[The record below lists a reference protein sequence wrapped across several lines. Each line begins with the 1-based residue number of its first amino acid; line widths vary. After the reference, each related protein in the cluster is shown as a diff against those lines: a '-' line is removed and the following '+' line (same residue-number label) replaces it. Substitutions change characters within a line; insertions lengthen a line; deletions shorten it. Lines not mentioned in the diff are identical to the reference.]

1 MRLLFRSLFRRR
13 QVEDEL
19 GEEFAYHLEKKTEE
33 FRARGLSPKDARQ
46 AALRA
51 LDGIELRKEECRDAR
66 GLNWIEDFIR
76 DLRYAAR
83 TLRRSPA
90 FTIVVVLSLAL
101 GIGANTAIFSVVDGL
116 MLRMLPVRDPE
127 RLVQIQG
134 TVYSEFLRTTIP
146 FDAFPRS
153 VYEHFRDHNDVFTGV
168 IAIGGF
174 CQSAGVLS
182 WQRRPPTPPL

>member
-1 MRLLFRSLFRRR
+1 MRLEHWFYTLPLRFRSLFRRNR
-13 QVEDEL
+13 VEKELDEEL
-19 GEEFAYHLEKKTEE
+19 RDHLEHAIAENLS
-33 FRARGLSPKDARQ
+33 RGMTPEDARY

-51 LDGIELRKEECRDAR
+51 MNGLEQRKEECRDTR
-66 GLNWIEDFIR
+66 SVNWIEDFIR

-116 MLRMLPVRDPE
+116 MLRLLPVRDPE

-134 TVYSEFLRTTIP
+134 TVHSEFLRTTVP
-146 FDAFPRS
+146 FD
-153 VYEHFRDHNDVFTGV
+153 
-168 IAIGGF
+168 GF
-174 CQSAGVLS
+174 
-182 WQRRPPTPPL
+182 